1 LTFVS
6 KLKGSIIRDPMDTGR
21 AFSIILIFII
31 ILFQLAGCGTR
42 APKRERYAVPVS
54 GVSPLPGER
63 EIKLQATGYS
73 IQVGAFAIMDNAVRL
88 SAVLAGKGMDAYYL
102 KDRDGLFRVRIGDFR
117 KMEEARAKAEE
128 FLSEGVIVDY
138 YIVKPE
144 NSAAALARFNGMDYL
159 RNELV
164 ATAERFLGVPYK
176 WGGTSPDKG
185 FDCSGF
191 AMVVYQLNGLM
202 LPRTSVEQ
210 YSVGTPVKTNY
221 PAGGDLVFF
230 DVSGGRKSLHVGIY
244 TGNDKFI
251 HAPSEGKK
259 ILYGSLSNPYFHKR
273 YIGARTYL

>member
-1 LTFVS
+1 
-6 KLKGSIIRDPMDTGR
+6 MNTGR

-31 ILFQLAGCGTR
+31 LFQLAGCGTGV
-42 APKRERYAVPVS
+42 PKRERYAVPVS
-54 GVSPLPGER
+54 GESPLPGEG
-63 EIKLQATGYS
+63 EIKLPATGYS
-73 IQVGAFAIMDNAVRL
+73 IQVGAFAKMDNAVRL
-88 SAVLAGKGMDAYYL
+88 SAVLAGKGVDAYYL

-117 KMEEARAKAEE
+117 KTEEARSKAEQFRSDGIIE
-128 FLSEGVIVDY
+128 DY
-138 YIVKPE
+138 YIVDPE
-144 NSAAALARFNGMDYL
+144 TSAAALARYNGMDYL

-185 FDCSGF
+185 FDCSGLS
-191 AMVVYQLNGLM
+191 MVVYQLNGLM

-210 YSVGTPVKTNY
+210 YSAGTPVKTDS

-230 DVSGGRKSLHVGIY
+230 DVSGGQKSLHVGIY
-244 TGNDKFI
+244 TGNGKFI

>member
-1 LTFVS
+1 
-6 KLKGSIIRDPMDTGR
+6 MDTGR
-21 AFSIILIFII
+21 AFSILLIFII
-31 ILFQLAGCGTR
+31 LLQLAGCGTGV
-42 APKRERYAVPVS
+42 PKREGFALPVV
-54 GVSPLPGER
+54 GDSPLPEER

-88 SAVLAGKGMDAYYL
+88 SAVLTGKGVAAYYL
-102 KDRDGLFRVRIGDFR
+102 KDRDGLFRVRVGDYR
-117 KMEEARAKAEE
+117 AIEEAKAKAEE
-128 FLSEGVIVDY
+128 FLSEGVIEDY
-138 YIVKPE
+138 YIIRPE
-144 NSAAALARFNGMDYL
+144 NSAAALARYNGMDYL

-185 FDCSGF
+185 FDCSGL

-210 YSVGTPVKTNY
+210 YSAGTPVKADY

-244 TGNDKFI
+244 AGNGKFI

-259 ILYGSLSNPYFHKR
+259 ILYGFLSNPYFHKR